1 MRNSPPLLLFGTESC
16 IINVRIGAGS
26 GKEGFPR
33 ESRECYLMYRY
44 LLFDLDGT
52 LTDPAEGITK
62 CVAYALKHFGV
73 DAAPDTLKSFIGPP
87 LLDQFMAYAGFDR
100 ETAAAAVE
108 KYRERF
114 RETGIFENRVLDGI
128 PALLKTLRE
137 KGYVLCI
144 ASSKPEVF
152 VNRILE
158 KYSLA
163 QYFCEVVGSEL
174 DGRRGAKCEVIEET
188 LRRLGER
195 YPTEDFSDRRH
206 CLMIGDRIHD
216 MEGAEKCRM
225 DALGVTFGYAAAGEL
240 EHSSAAGIASSADEI
255 LAFVGAMA

>member
-1 MRNSPPLLLFGTESC
+1 
-16 IINVRIGAGS
+16 
-26 GKEGFPR
+26 
-33 ESRECYLMYRY
+33 MYRY

-62 CVAYALKHFGV
+62 CVAYALAHFGIT
-73 DAAPDTLKSFIGPP
+73 AEPQSLTSFIGPP

-114 RETGIFENRVLDGI
+114 RDTGIFENRVLDGI
-128 PALLKTLRE
+128 PEMLCTMQKN
-137 KGYVLCI
+137 GYVLCVS
-144 ASSKPEVF
+144 SSKPEVF

-158 KYSLA
+158 KYGLA
-163 QYFCEVVGSEL
+163 QYFTVTVGAEL
-174 DGRRGAKCEVIEET
+174 DGRRGKKAEVIEET

-195 YPTEDFSDRRH
+195 YPDEDFSDRST

-216 MEGAEKCRM
+216 IEGAETCGM
-225 DALGVTFGYAAAGEL
+225 DALGVTFGYAAPGEL
-240 EHSSAAGIASSADEI
+240 EASSAKGIASTAGEI
-255 LAFVGAMA
+255 LGFVGCAQS